1 MVSLMNTHLFLK
13 FVLFTWIRR
22 KFKLFFFIKLFFKF
36 KMYSAVLLLSPL
48 GVLLSSQGVLAA
60 PQQVLGFGNASPDE
74 IAQIRAG
81 TYGEMFDDAP
91 VYNYNYKVKIY

>member
-1 MVSLMNTHLFLK
+1 MVSLMNTHLFVCPFYLDK
-13 FVLFTWIRR
+13 SKILNI
-22 KFKLFFFIKLFFKF
+22 FFIELFFKF
-36 KMYSAVLLLSPL
+36 KMYCAVLLLSPL

-60 PQQVLGFGNASPDE
+60 PQQVLGFSNASPDE

-91 VYNYNYKVKIY
+91 VYNYNYKVKNY